1 MRRAPYLLDDP
12 RMVETAN
19 VRAAASPRTLT
30 RKPLFTL
37 LLPYLLV
44 APTLILVFAFTL
56 YPAVQTVNASLYRP
70 PRNVQAP
77 AEFVGLQN
85 YLDLFNPAHFIGS
98 RFTLVFGNTLFF
110 AVVTV
115 ALCVPLALLFAL
127 LLNRR
132 IRFIGLYRFG
142 LFYPALL
149 PMIGAASIWAF
160 LFADTIGLASVI
172 ARKLGVAAPNW
183 LGNPDT
189 VLLSVTLVNIWKQA
203 GFYMIFYLAGLQ
215 NIPTDIYEAAD
226 LEGASRWQ
234 QLRFLTIPLLRRTTL
249 FVLVVAFTFAF
260 QTVEHLQALGMGGPG
275 DRSNLLLYLIFQ
287 SIPERR
293 NWGYVNAMTVLLVL
307 VLLVFTI
314 TNLFAFERGGREDA

>member
-1 MRRAPYLLDDP
+1 
-12 RMVETAN
+12 MVETAN
-19 VRAAASPRTLT
+19 VSAAVRAGSPA
-30 RKPLFTL
+30 RKPLL
-37 LLPYLLV
+37 SVLLPYLLV

-56 YPAVQTVNASLYRP
+56 YPAAQTVNASLYRP
-70 PRNVQAP
+70 PRNVGDP
-77 AEFVGLQN
+77 AAFVGLQN
-85 YLDLFNPAHFIGS
+85 YLDLFDAAHYIGS

-115 ALCVPLALLFAL
+115 AACVPLALLFAL
-127 LLNRR
+127 LLNRKLR
-132 IRFIGLYRFG
+132 NIGVYRFG
-142 LFYPALL
+142 LFYPGLL

-160 LFADTIGLASVI
+160 IFADTIGLATVI
-172 ARKLGVAAPNW
+172 ARTSGVDAPNW
-183 LGNPDT
+183 LGNPDV
-189 VLLSVTLVNIWKQA
+189 VLISVTLVNIWKQA

-226 LEGASRWQ
+226 LEGANGWQ

-249 FVLVVAFTFAF
+249 FILVVSFTFAF

-307 VLLVFTI
+307 ILLTFTM

>member
-1 MRRAPYLLDDP
+1 
-12 RMVETAN
+12 MVETAN
-19 VRAAASPRTLT
+19 TRAAASTRTLN
-30 RKPLFTL
+30 RKPLL
-37 LLPYLLV
+37 SALLPYLLI

-56 YPAVQTVNASLYRP
+56 HPAAQTVNASLYAP
-70 PRNVQAP
+70 PRNVRDP
-77 AEFVGLQN
+77 ALFVGLQN
-85 YLDLFNPAHFIGS
+85 YLDLFNPSHYIGS
-98 RFTLVFGNTLFF
+98 RFTLVFGNTVFF

-127 LLNRR
+127 LLNRK
-132 IRFIGLYRFG
+132 IRGIGLYRFG

-160 LFADTIGLASVI
+160 VFADTIGLASVM
-172 ARKLGVAAPNW
+172 ARALGVAAPNW
-183 LGNPDT
+183 LGNPDM
-189 VLLSVTLVNIWKQA
+189 VLLSVTLVNVWKQA

-226 LEGASRWQ
+226 LEGANGWQ

-249 FVLVVAFTFAF
+249 FILVVAFTFAF

-307 VLLVFTI
+307 ILLAFTI
-314 TNLFAFERGGREDA
+314 TNLFAFERRGQEDA

>member
-1 MRRAPYLLDDP
+1 
-12 RMVETAN
+12 MVETAN
-19 VRAAASPRTLT
+19 ASAAVRARNPA
-30 RKPLFTL
+30 RKPLASV

-70 PRNVQAP
+70 PRNVGDP
-77 AEFVGLQN
+77 AAFVGLQN
-85 YLDLFNPAHFIGS
+85 YLDLFDPKHYIGS
-98 RFTLVFGNTLFF
+98 RFTVVFGNTLFF

-115 ALCVPLALLFAL
+115 AACVPLALLFAL
-127 LLNRR
+127 LLNRKLR
-132 IRFIGLYRFG
+132 NIGVYRFG
-142 LFYPALL
+142 LFYPGLL

-160 LFADTIGLASVI
+160 IFADTIGLATVI
-172 ARKLGVAAPNW
+172 ARTFGVDAPNW
-183 LGNPDT
+183 LGNPDV
-189 VLLSVTLVNIWKQA
+189 VLISVTLVNIWKQA

-226 LEGASRWQ
+226 LEGANGWQ

-249 FVLVVAFTFAF
+249 FILVVSFTFAF

-307 VLLVFTI
+307 ILLTFTM